1 MRGWVA
7 AMSAVWTWLRV
18 VLPPMWVIV
27 LFAIVYGLINAV
39 HYGSELFGLGAN
51 SRDFHALCLTLIAF
65 AALAFGVFRAIVFH
79 PFWRLAYREWLLATP
94 WEHPQPLPLG
104 AVHLVW
110 QDLVVVGTLALLVT
124 IHSSPSDVHQFAV
137 AVLIFTFVFA
147 YLIALTP
154 TFTMDGS
161 QHFVYAIAFG
171 LVLVIRTI
179 GFVWLALPIAV
190 AVYLLAWV
198 GLRKALGRFQEWN
211 LDWFAERGLVFK
223 SYDDLQ
229 EQARQKLLGW
239 PFDRVS
245 LKKSPLR
252 ISYRHGILLSLLIGC
267 TLWAMIAGTH
277 DAMFN
282 REILTSLGS
291 WPVESYGDPKMTVMF
306 GMLVSAVIA
315 ASVSRVFGYCWG
327 YLPPLNLFGRL
338 VRFRWIIPGYDV
350 VIVAP
355 LCAVLVARFLP
366 PWLLEM
372 GWPVEFLVP
381 LTVTLCALI
390 LINAGPSV
398 ERWQLTGNHRVVPG
412 MMLQQMSQEVTRV

>member
-1 MRGWVA
+1 MIGLLA
-7 AMSAVWTWLRV
+7 AVWTWLRV

-27 LFAIVYGLINAV
+27 LLAIVYGLINAV
-39 HYGSELFGLGAN
+39 HFGSELFGFRAN
-51 SRDFHALCLTLIAF
+51 SHDFHELCLMLISF
-65 AALAFGVFRAIVFH
+65 AALAYGVFRAIVFH
-79 PFWRLAYREWLLATP
+79 PFWRLAYREWLLGTP

-104 AVHLVW
+104 PVHLVW

-124 IHSSPSDVHQFAV
+124 LHSNLSASDHFAV
-137 AVLIFTFVFA
+137 AALIFTFLLA
-147 YLIALTP
+147 YLIPLTP
-154 TFTMDGS
+154 TFTMEGS
-161 QHFVYAIAFG
+161 QHFGYAIAFG
-171 LVLVIRTI
+171 LALVIRTMS
-179 GFVWLALPIAV
+179 FVWLSLPIAV

-198 GLRKALGRFQEWN
+198 GLSKALGRFQEWN

-245 LKKSPLR
+245 PKKSPLR
-252 ISYRHGILLSLLIGC
+252 ISYRHGLLLGLLIGC
-267 TLWAMIAGTH
+267 IVWAVIGVTH
-277 DAMFN
+277 DAMFH
-282 REILTSLGS
+282 RDVMTSLCS
-291 WPVESYGDPKMTVMF
+291 WPDVTHGDPKMTVMF
-306 GMLVSAVIA
+306 HMLVSAVIL
-315 ASVSRVFGYCWG
+315 ASVSRVFVYCWG

-338 VRFRWIIPGYDV
+338 MRFRWVIPGYDL
-350 VIVAP
+350 VIVTP

-372 GWPVEFLVP
+372 GWPVEYLVP

-390 LINAGPSV
+390 LINVGPSV